1 MIYTAIHRMQRMSSF
16 WQFRTMT
23 GDEILN
29 DFRDEDPV
37 LDVEDLNVE
46 YGCYIWYMSAKD
58 KIADWYNMETGES
71 LCCYR
76 DTYKDEL
83 LLFIL
88 RMRKVPQ
95 NSWNDIYF
103 VILWCNV

>member
-1 MIYTAIHRMQRMSSF
+1 
-16 WQFRTMT
+16 
-23 GDEILN
+23 
-29 DFRDEDPV
+29 
-37 LDVEDLNVE
+37 
-46 YGCYIWYMSAKD
+46 MSAKD
-58 KIADWYNMETGES
+58 KIADWYNMETRES

-88 RMRKVPQ
+88 RMRKVLQ